1 MGKKSKSKN
10 KAKKSKSKSKNKSKP
25 VVEEEEVVV
34 EEEQV
39 EIELQ
44 SEHSDLDESDDDE
57 VNEVTEIKQ
66 TKQKETV
73 LDLVSKLALLETE
86 NSSLIE
92 DIDNFLKQVK
102 DLRQK
107 LKKNSNEK
115 KKILGKIPK
124 IYEKEI
130 SKASKKKRKKQNTQ
144 SGILAPKPVPSPL
157 INYLGLDE
165 DAVLTRPAV
174 IGKLHAKF
182 KEKGL
187 SSGHDTILDKEAAK
201 ILGGEDGQVINMLTN
216 FQKFVKNIYDNN

>member
-1 MGKKSKSKN
+1 MGKKSKNKT
-10 KAKKSKSKSKNKSKP
+10 KAKKSKSKSKSKP
-25 VVEEEEVVV
+25 VVEEEVVEEEVV

-57 VNEVTEIKQ
+57 VSEVIEPKQ
-66 TKQKETV
+66 TKQKESV

-86 NSSLIE
+86 NYSLLE

-102 DLRQK
+102 DLKQK

-115 KKILGKIPK
+115 KKIITKLPK
-124 IYEKEI
+124 MYEKEL

-144 SGILAPKPVPSPL
+144 SGILALKPVPSPL

-187 SSGHDTILDKEAAK
+187 SSGHDTILDEEAAN
-201 ILGGEDGQVINMLTN
+201 IL
-216 FQKFVKNIYDNN
+216 

>member
-10 KAKKSKSKSKNKSKP
+10 KAKKSKSKSKSKSKP
-25 VVEEEEVVV
+25 VVEEEEVI
-34 EEEQV
+34 EEQV

-44 SEHSDLDESDDDE
+44 SEHSDLDESDDDD
-57 VNEVTEIKQ
+57 VVEVTETKQ

-86 NSSLIE
+86 NSSLLE

-102 DLRQK
+102 DLKQK

-115 KKILGKIPK
+115 KKILTKLPK
-124 IYEKEI
+124 MYEKEL

-187 SSGHDTILDKEAAK
+187 STGHDTVLDKEAAK